1 MLTCWTVTN
10 WISFWG
16 LFLSLITAGF
26 LIANFFISRTITS
39 TSLAINQFNIYN
51 DELKSFKEEA
61 KNIKFEQKFK
71 YPMITPEDFEK
82 SNGVSYITL
91 FTFSTDENIISN
103 HNSDITLDPNYLDIA
118 LFRSSV
124 IFPLERFYAKLSH
137 LLEKILKDKIL
148 LKRYKAILFSRIERD
163 LLQDYFRIC
172 NYEFFEKRLYN
183 LSIFKSEGYNSN
195 KFYKINQFY
204 IANNLFDYEDLKFYK
219 TTN

>member
-1 MLTCWTVTN
+1 MLICWTVAN

-16 LFLSLITAGF
+16 LILSLITAGF
-26 LIANFFISRTITS
+26 LIANFFISRKITT

-51 DELKSFKEEA
+51 DELKAFKEEA

-71 YPMITPEDFEK
+71 YSMITPEDFEK

-91 FTFSTDENIISN
+91 FTFSADENIIRN
-103 HNSDITLDPNYLDIA
+103 YNSDITLDPNYLDIS

-124 IFPLERFYAKLSH
+124 IFPLEIFYSKLSH

-148 LKRYKAILFSRIERD
+148 LKEYKTFLFSRIERD

-172 NYEFFEKRLYN
+172 NFEFLDRKTYN
-183 LSIFKSEGYNSN
+183 LAIFKSEGYNSD
-195 KFYKINQFY
+195 KFYKINKFY
-204 IANNLFDYEDLKFYK
+204 IENNLFDFRNLEFYK
-219 TTN
+219 ATN